1 MKTTI
6 QIPVDK
12 KFKDEAQDF
21 AQMLGY
27 SSLPEYI
34 RVSLRR
40 EIDKRRILF
49 GGNEPEYINPVQE
62 AALNKMLKESD
73 KNIKNGDYIKSS
85 NINELMSYLNNG

>member
-12 KFKDEAQDF
+12 KFKDEAQNF
-21 AQMLGY
+21 AETLGY

-49 GGNEPEYINPVQE
+49 GGSETEYINPEQE
-62 AALNKMLKESD
+62 AHLNKLSAQVD
-73 KNIKNGDYIKSS
+73 KDIKNGNFIKSS